1 MSPNVAAGGLCTRA
15 DDMFL
20 LALTF
25 AHLRRI
31 SVPHSE
37 TEDGK
42 LDLVRRLAESHTT
55 FKEAFT
61 SLV

>member
-1 MSPNVAAGGLCTRA
+1 
-15 DDMFL
+15 MFS

-31 SVPHSE
+31 SMPHSE
-37 TEDGK
+37 TENGK
-42 LDLVRRLAESHTT
+42 LDLVRRLVESHTT